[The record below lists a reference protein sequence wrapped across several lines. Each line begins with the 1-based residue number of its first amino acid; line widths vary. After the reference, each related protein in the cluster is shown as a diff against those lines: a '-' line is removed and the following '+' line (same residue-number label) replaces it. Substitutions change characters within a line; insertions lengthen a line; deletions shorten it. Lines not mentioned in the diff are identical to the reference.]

1 MPKDQYKS
9 GDVLHLDDED
19 NLIVSFPGKK
29 QICVPKSKFTQEEI
43 ERIRNDDYCPGCTSL
58 SSKGY
63 NGTKRSWCKLS
74 RLIANYTN

>member
-9 GDVLHLDDED
+9 IDVLHFDDND
-19 NLIVSFPGKK
+19 NLYVSFPNKE
-29 QICVPKSKFTQEEI
+29 QICIPSTKFTTQEI
-43 ERIRNDDYCPGCTSL
+43 ENIKNDSFCPGCTSL
-58 SSKGY
+58 SVKGY